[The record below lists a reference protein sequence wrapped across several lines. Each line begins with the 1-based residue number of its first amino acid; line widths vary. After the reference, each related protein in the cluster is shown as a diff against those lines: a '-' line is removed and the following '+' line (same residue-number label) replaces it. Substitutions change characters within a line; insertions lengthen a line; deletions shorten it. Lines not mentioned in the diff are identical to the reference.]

1 MITRDQIVQWLQ
13 VAAAVLAE
21 NKETLTALDAAIGD
35 GDHGINMDRGFRKV
49 LTDLQ
54 DVQERDIG
62 AVLKATGMALIS
74 SVGGAS
80 GPLYGTF
87 FLAGARL
94 VDGKLVL
101 TDLEMAL
108 VLDAGVQGVVQ
119 RGRAQQ
125 GDKTMLDAL
134 IPAAHAFRAA
144 VDAGYP
150 APEAARRSYAA
161 AAQGA
166 QDTIPMVARKG
177 RASYLGERS
186 VGHQDPGSASACLI
200 WQSLVDVLVA
210 SLG

>member
-13 VAAAVLAE
+13 AAAAVLAE
-21 NKETLTALDAAIGD
+21 NKEALTALDAAIGD
-35 GDHGINMDRGFRKV
+35 ADHGINMDRGFRKV
-49 LTDLQ
+49 LADLPG
-54 DVQERDIG
+54 VQERDIG
-62 AVLKATGMALIS
+62 AILKATGMALIS

-94 VDGKLVL
+94 ADGKLVL
-101 TDLEMAL
+101 TDEEMAL
-108 VLDAGVQGVVQ
+108 LLEAAVLGVAQ

-144 VDAGYP
+144 VDAGC
-150 APEAARRSYAA
+150 ATSEAARRSHAA

-166 QDTIPMVARKG
+166 QDTIPMIARKG

-186 VGHQDPGSASACLI
+186 VGHQDPGAASACLI
-200 WQSLVDVLVA
+200 WQALRDVLA
-210 SLG
+210 T